1 MNKRQSNKLN
11 SYQSVKGVLENNK
24 AIYEPIPIISQ
35 SVENF
40 LDVVNEIDDI
50 ATKTEMDTT
59 GETSAKI
66 VAKEKLATVA
76 SSLAASAAVFAF
88 EHSDVELEASV
99 AYTYSDIRYARDT
112 ESLQMASAIEAEL
125 LSNEAELVD
134 YMVSPENL
142 AELHTLIAE
151 FEDAMETKGGVKSG
165 SVAETRKLAI
175 LFRVADDML
184 SKRLDRFV
192 ARLKTDHQ
200 TFYDAYNN
208 ARMIV
213 DL

>member
-40 LDVVNEIDDI
+40 LDVVNEIDEI

-200 TFYDAYNN
+200 TFYDAYSN